1 LQSDGKLPTA
11 MTRRRFLTAL
21 SVAGVGSVL
30 GVEGLV
36 LGPHRLTVTRHS
48 VTKSGGGAVKHL
60 RIVQLTDLHLRRLGE
75 YHERIAAEVNALD
88 ADIVVVTGD
97 SIDQRHRL
105 DALATF
111 LEWLD
116 EGPQKY
122 AILGNWE
129 RWIFGDD
136 IAPLQAI
143 YASHGT
149 RLLVNESVEHR
160 QQERSLLITG
170 LDDYIGGEADYESA
184 VRDQPLP
191 GNHLLLQHCP
201 EFRDHLR
208 ATTWTPNLMLSGH
221 THGGQVQVL
230 GYAPVR
236 PRGSG
241 RYVEGWYRDREPHLY
256 VSPGLGTVIVP
267 VRFGAPPEI
276 AVFDWVLA

>member
-1 LQSDGKLPTA
+1 

-21 SVAGVGSVL
+21 SIAGVGSVL

-36 LGPHRLTVTRHS
+36 LGPHRLTVNRHRIP
-48 VTKSGGGAVKHL
+48 KSGRPGTRL

-75 YHERIAAEVNALD
+75 YHEWVAAEVNALD
-88 ADIVVVTGD
+88 ADIVVLTGD
-97 SIDQRHRL
+97 SVDQRQRL
-105 DALATF
+105 DALGIF

-116 EGPQKY
+116 QGPQRY

-129 RWIFGDD
+129 RWVFGDD
-136 IAPLQAI
+136 IAPLAAI
-143 YASHGT
+143 YAAHGT

-160 QQERSLLITG
+160 HQGRSLLITG

-184 VRDQPLP
+184 VRDQPSP
-191 GNHLLLQHCP
+191 ANHLLLEHCP
-201 EFRDHLR
+201 EFRDYLH
-208 ATTWTPNLMLSGH
+208 ATTWTPNLMLAGH
-221 THGGQVQVL
+221 THGGQVRLL
-230 GYAPVR
+230 GYAPIR

-256 VSPGLGTVIVP
+256 VSAGLGTVLVP
-267 VRFGAPPEI
+267 VRLGAPPEI

>member
-1 LQSDGKLPTA
+1 

-21 SVAGVGSVL
+21 SIAGVGSLL

-36 LGPHRLTVTRHS
+36 LGPHRLTVTRHW
-48 VTKSGGGAVKHL
+48 VTKPGGRADKRL

-88 ADIVVVTGD
+88 ADIIVLTGD
-97 SIDQRHRL
+97 SIDQRQKL
-105 DALATF
+105 NALATF

-116 EGPQKY
+116 QGSQKY

-129 RWIFGDD
+129 RWIFGND

-143 YASHGT
+143 YAAHGT

-160 QQERSLLITG
+160 QQERLLLITG

-184 VRDQPLP
+184 VRDQPAP
-191 GNHLLLQHCP
+191 ANHLLLQHCP
-201 EFRDHLR
+201 EFRDYLG

-256 VSPGLGTVIVP
+256 VSPGLGTVVVP
-267 VRFGAPPEI
+267 VRLGAPPEI